1 MQAQSDGFDWICV
14 DACFID
20 GSSSPELSE
29 AINSTYQTHANV
41 AAKCYAYLADVH
53 TMEDTDAPN
62 SSFRKISG
70 SRGRCRSSLLSS
82 TVKCFALD
90 WKYVRC

>member
-29 AINSTYQTHANV
+29 VINS
-41 AAKCYAYLADVH
+41 DVH